1 MQTKRWTIVFSLAA
15 LLLTLFTLA
24 APSAL
29 AQSPAG
35 EGLGGQRMRIARAM
49 FRIAAEEIGL
59 TPRELLQELRQDGGR
74 SIAQVA
80 EDHGVEPD
88 TIVDAIV
95 DKASEKLAQ
104 LVEKGWLTQEK
115 ADEKLVTIRQ
125 RVTELINKPLPA
137 RFLGN
142 PSGPQQPD
150 NEQTN

>member
-1 MQTKRWTIVFSLAA
+1 MQTKRWIIIFSLAA

-24 APSAL
+24 APPAL
-29 AQSPAG
+29 AQSPTG
-35 EGLGGQRMRIARAM
+35 EGTGGPRQRIARAM

-59 TPRELLQELRQDGGR
+59 TPQELMQELRQDGGR

-80 EDHGVEPD
+80 EDHGVAPD

-95 DKASEKLAQ
+95 DKASEKLTQ

-115 ADEKLVTIRQ
+115 ADEKLVTIRE

-137 RFLGN
+137 RFQGN

-150 NEQTN
+150 NE

>member
-15 LLLTLFTLA
+15 FLLTLFTLA
-24 APSAL
+24 APPAL
-29 AQSPAG
+29 AQSPDG
-35 EGLGGQRMRIARAM
+35 EGMGGARMRIARVM

-59 TPRELLQELRQDGGR
+59 TPQELLQELRQDGGR

-88 TIVDAIV
+88 VIVEAIM
-95 DKASEKLAQ
+95 DKASEKLDQ
-104 LVEKGWLTQEK
+104 LVEKGWLTQEEVDK
-115 ADEKLVTIRQ
+115 KLVTIRE

-137 RFLGN
+137 RFQGN

-150 NEQTN
+150 NE